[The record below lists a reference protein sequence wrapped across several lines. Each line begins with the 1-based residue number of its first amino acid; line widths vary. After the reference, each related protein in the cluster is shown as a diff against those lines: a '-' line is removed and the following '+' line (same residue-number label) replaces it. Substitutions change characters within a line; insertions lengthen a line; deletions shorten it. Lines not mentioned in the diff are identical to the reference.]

1 MDNYVL
7 EHNLIRAIRDA
18 RLPGDLHGFPLPSM
32 SSRENKNNRNGAE
45 DELVGLFREMKCDE
59 GCRRSPLFHS
69 CTA

>member
-1 MDNYVL
+1 ML

-45 DELVGLFREMKCDE
+45 DELVGLFREMKYYE
-59 GCRRSPLFHS
+59 
-69 CTA
+69 

>member
-1 MDNYVL
+1 YTSDISSAASDVYKRQL

-45 DELVGLFREMKCDE
+45 DELVGLFREMKYYE
-59 GCRRSPLFHS
+59 
-69 CTA
+69 